1 MMLQPVEN
9 SWCRNSEK
17 EGGLLHSKKPHP
29 KKPIGQHS
37 PRPLHQLAW
46 SWEPLNGASL
56 NAGSGLQLQPRDMAK
71 IGQVILDGGRWR
83 GTQIVSSDWVRESKP
98 QAGCRVYGLE
108 RDTAVVSGPSER
120 RRHCD
125 FLRDVNR
132 RRAYRT
138 PSPVMM
144 RAADRRVRS
153 DLLHRRASCA

>member
-1 MMLQPVEN
+1 M
-9 SWCRNSEK
+9 
-17 EGGLLHSKKPHP
+17 HSKKPHP

-71 IGQVILDGGRWR
+71 IGQVMLDGGRWR

-108 RDTAVVSGPSER
+108 RDTAVVSGSSER
-120 RRHCD
+120 RPS
-125 FLRDVNR
+125 LRL
-132 RRAYRT
+132 
-138 PSPVMM
+138 PSGREPTT
-144 RAADRRVRS
+144 RVPNTFPGHDASGRS
-153 DLLHRRASCA
+153 QGSKRLTTS